1 MAEVML
7 DPVSEDVFLGGRL
20 LLRQPERG
28 HRAGTDA
35 ILLAAAAPAAIS
47 GLALDVGAGVGCAGL
62 ALAKLRPQIALG
74 LVENDS
80 LAAALARDN
89 LSLNGVDGRVYEA
102 DLLNPPSL
110 RSAGLHAGSAQLII
124 TNPPFLDPART
135 RLSAEAGRRAA
146 RAMPSAGPGP
156 LAAWISACMALLED
170 DGLFLLIHR
179 PEALAE
185 ILASVSRQAGALT
198 LLPVQPRAQKP
209 AMRILL
215 RAKKGSR
222 APLTIAPALVLHD
235 AEGFLPF
242 AEKIHRGEALIEW

>member
-1 MAEVML
+1 
-7 DPVSEDVFLGGRL
+7 
-20 LLRQPERG
+20 
-28 HRAGTDA
+28 
-35 ILLAAAAPAAIS
+35 
-47 GLALDVGAGVGCAGL
+47 
-62 ALAKLRPQIALG
+62 
-74 LVENDS
+74 
-80 LAAALARDN
+80 
-89 LSLNGVDGRVYEA
+89 
-102 DLLNPPSL
+102 
-110 RSAGLHAGSAQLII
+110 
-124 TNPPFLDPART
+124 
-135 RLSAEAGRRAA
+135 
-146 RAMPSAGPGP
+146 
-156 LAAWISACMALLED
+156 MALLED